1 MLFRHPESK
10 KEAASY
16 ESQIIYFAHDGKIRG
31 QFEIGRGL
39 GRCRFIRD
47 LQIYEQYRGQGY
59 GNLMI
64 AEIVQMYKTIK
75 LPLALCVLVDNAPA
89 LHLYQKYGFKI
100 TSEPIQ
106 SMCYS
111 GVVYYEMLYSE

>member
-10 KEAASY
+10 EDAAYY
-16 ESQIIYFAHDGKIRG
+16 ESQIIYFAYDGKVRG
-31 QFEIGRGL
+31 QFEITRDL
-39 GRCRFIRD
+39 ENCRFIRD

-64 AEIVQMYKTIK
+64 AEIVQMYNTIK

-100 TSEPIQ
+100 TGGPIE
-106 SMCYS
+106 SMLYENTT
-111 GVVYYEMLYSE
+111 YYEMLYTK

>member
-10 KEAASY
+10 EDAAYY

-31 QFEIGRGL
+31 QFEIT
-39 GRCRFIRD
+39 RD
-47 LQIYEQYRGQGY
+47 LENCRLISDLKIYEQYRGQGY

-64 AEIVQMYKTIK
+64 ADIVQMYDTIK
-75 LPLALCVLVDNAPA
+75 IPLALCVLVDNAPA

-100 TSEPIQ
+100 TGEPIQ
-106 SMCYS
+106 SMFS
-111 GVVYYEMLYSE
+111 EEEYYEMLYTK